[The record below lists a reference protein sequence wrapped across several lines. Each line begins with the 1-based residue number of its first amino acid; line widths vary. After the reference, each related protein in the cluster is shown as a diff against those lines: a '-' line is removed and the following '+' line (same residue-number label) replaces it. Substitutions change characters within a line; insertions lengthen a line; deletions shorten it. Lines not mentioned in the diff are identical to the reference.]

1 MVKRLQIFGFGRAMG
16 IATLVLCLIAV
27 LPISKA
33 VADEVAQWNETT
45 MKAIAANGQNNLVST
60 RTLAMVQ
67 IALHDAL
74 NAISR
79 RYDSYYFEGPA

>member
-1 MVKRLQIFGFGRAMG
+1 MVKRRQIFGFGRAMG

-45 MKAIAANGQNNLVST
+45 MKAIAANGQNILV
-60 RTLAMVQ
+60 
-67 IALHDAL
+67 
-74 NAISR
+74 R
-79 RYDSYYFEGPA
+79 RARWPWCRGPCTTP